1 MFKSIYLKD
10 KTFSTKEDLFKE
22 LKENKDLIIDAK
34 KSEIYKSC
42 EKGQSVVA
50 KNLDL
55 LKFSEE
61 NKAIKIDENY
71 YYFAVNSTKILDSH
85 DDLHVDGI
93 WKKSV
98 QEIQGRNYLVEDH
111 ELEIS
116 KIIARKEHIEIFTAK
131 IPFSLIGKNYEGNT
145 EVLIYK
151 VPKNQIKNDKVKEWL
166 DSGDAI
172 ECSVRMQYVTI
183 LLALDSNAP
192 DDATEKKNYDDYIGL
207 IANKSDFEYIPY
219 FFIIKEAKNVKESS
233 LVPFGSNSS
242 TGVVQNKEYTPTLEI
257 EAEKIEPTQVTQQ
270 TEIKDEPIVEITQK
284 RKKGSLI

>member
-1 MFKSIYLKD
+1 MFKSIYIKD
-10 KTFSTKEDLFKE
+10 KEFSTKEELFAE
-22 LKENKDLIIDAK
+22 LKANKDLIIDAK

-42 EKGQSVVA
+42 DKGQSVVA

-85 DDLHVDGI
+85 DDLHIDGI

-98 QEIQGRNYLVEDH
+98 QEIQGKNYLVEDH

-131 IPFSLIGKNYEGNT
+131 IPFSLIGKPYEGNT
-145 EVLIYK
+145 EILVYK

-183 LLALDSNAP
+183 LLALDSNSP
-192 DDATEKKNYDDYIGL
+192 EDASEKKNYDDFINL
-207 IANKSDFEYIPY
+207 IANKGDFEYIPY

-242 TGVVQNKEYTPTLEI
+242 TGVIQNKIEKEEPSDDTHNTP
-257 EAEKIEPTQVTQQ
+257 EPTNNVTQ
-270 TEIKDEPIVEITQK
+270 KSKK
-284 RKKGSLI
+284 RNI